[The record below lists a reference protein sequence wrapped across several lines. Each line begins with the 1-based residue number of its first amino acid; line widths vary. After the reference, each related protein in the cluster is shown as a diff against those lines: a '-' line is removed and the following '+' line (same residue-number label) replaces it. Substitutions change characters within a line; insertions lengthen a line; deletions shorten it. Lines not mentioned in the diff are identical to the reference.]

1 MIVGRDVN
9 IEIKDLERELAKM
22 ASRIRKDFTERGPVD
37 TRVVIM
43 NHFIILKFTAK
54 FTKSEAFMLEHMQS
68 HSSQIFAEYK
78 LKLAQIMRED
88 FSPVFSYIHLG
99 LKIEDIETMFFGT
112 DFAEQVTVFKMNKD
126 VEGLL
131 KNDAINMP

>member
-1 MIVGRDVN
+1 MVGRDVN

-54 FTKSEAFMLEHMQS
+54 FTKSETLMLEHMQS
-68 HSSQIFAEYK
+68 HSSLIFTEYK
-78 LKLAQIMRED
+78 IKLAQLMRED
-88 FSPVFSYIHLG
+88 FSPVFSYINMG
-99 LKIEDIETMFFGT
+99 LKIEDIETMFYSP
-112 DFAEQVTVFKMNKD
+112 DFTEQVTIFKMNKD
-126 VEGLL
+126 VEVLL
-131 KNDAINMP
+131 KNDEISMS